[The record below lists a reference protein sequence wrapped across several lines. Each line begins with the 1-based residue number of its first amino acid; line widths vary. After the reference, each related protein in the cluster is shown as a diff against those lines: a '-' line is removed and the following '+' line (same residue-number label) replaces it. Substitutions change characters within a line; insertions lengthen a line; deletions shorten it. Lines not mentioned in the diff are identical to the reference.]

1 MAKTN
6 IILSEESEKIITKM
20 AYLAKNGSKS
30 KKSTPLKDEIINTLI
45 MIAGKSHEFLDAES
59 FYNITLLEK

>member
-1 MAKTN
+1 MKRV
-6 IILSEESEKIITKM
+6 E
-20 AYLAKNGSKS
+20 S

>member
-6 IILSEESEKIITKM
+6 IVLSDESEKVITRM

-30 KKSTPLKDEIINTLI
+30 KKNTPLKDEIVNTLI
-45 MIAGKSHEFLDAES
+45 MIAGKAHEFLDAES